1 MKKLLLL
8 VVMLIAIS
16 TFSQGTLNKGAIQ
29 FNGGVGF
36 SNWGIPL
43 SLGLDYGIGNRITL
57 GAEFTYR
64 VDRGNS
70 GYGGYYTGYY
80 YDYDYNYY
88 SNYRQPII
96 GISTN
101 GNYHFNELIKVI
113 PKNVDL
119 YAGVNLGYYIRTNK
133 YDNYYDNSSGLG
145 VGLQTGGRYFFNNN
159 LGVNAEFTGGRLING
174 GLFGAKAG
182 VTYRFGNGKSNS
194 KKASTSSKKT
204 SSSNVADSSKETVKK
219 TETKTTKTTSASKTS
234 TKTSTKKT
242 TTKKK
247 VATKKK

>member
-1 MKKLLLL
+1 
-8 VVMLIAIS
+8 MLIAIS

-29 FNGGVGF
+29 FNGGLGF

-43 SLGLDYGIGNRITL
+43 SLGLDYGIGNKITL
-57 GAEFTYR
+57 GAEFSYR

-70 GYGGYYTGYY
+70 GYGGYYGGYY

-133 YDNYYDNSSGLG
+133 YDHYYDNSSGLG
-145 VGLQTGGRYFFNNN
+145 VGLQTGGRYFFTNNF
-159 LGVNAEFTGGRLING
+159 GVNAEFTGGRLING

-182 VTYRFGNGKSNS
+182 ITYKFGNGKSS
-194 KKASTSSKKT
+194 RKTSSTSTKKM
-204 SSSNVADSSKETVKK
+204 SSSNVTDSSKEASKK
-219 TETKTTKTTSASKTS
+219 TESKSTTTTAAKTTTSTSASKTS
-234 TKTSTKKT
+234 TKTTAKKT